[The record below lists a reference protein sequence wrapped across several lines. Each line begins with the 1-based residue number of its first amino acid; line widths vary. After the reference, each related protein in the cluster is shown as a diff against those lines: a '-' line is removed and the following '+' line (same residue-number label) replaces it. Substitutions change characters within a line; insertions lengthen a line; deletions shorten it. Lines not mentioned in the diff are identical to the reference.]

1 MNGFPDSLKACR
13 QLRQWSQEKAAVQ
26 CGISYGTFRRYETG
40 RRIPNL
46 LILCAMADAFGVT
59 LDQLAGRAPLPEE
72 PQS

>member
-1 MNGFPDSLKACR
+1 MNGFPESLKACR
-13 QLRQWSQEKAAVQ
+13 QLRQLSQEKAAVQ